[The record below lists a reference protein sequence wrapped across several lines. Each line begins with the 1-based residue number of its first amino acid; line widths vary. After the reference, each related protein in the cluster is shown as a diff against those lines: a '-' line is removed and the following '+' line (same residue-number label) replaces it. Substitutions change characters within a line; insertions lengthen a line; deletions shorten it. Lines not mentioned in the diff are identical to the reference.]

1 MIILRRKTTLPA
13 VSSLFYISG
22 RGDLS
27 GEYIKPKTL
36 LYPDIDS
43 ALSGIS
49 SITPGEDME
58 LTGAT
63 YYIYTP
69 LLGRAE
75 SLVRP
80 GIIES
85 PKSIVLPDEYWYLGD
100 LRLKLIAAIKVIGRG
115 ELIGTYKTGPRQN
128 PSRVYSWRWEEIV
141 DKYKK
146 PKLKN
151 ENLKK

>member
-13 VSSLFYISG
+13 VSSLFYISN

-58 LTGAT
+58 ITGAT
-63 YYIYTP
+63 YYIYKP

-75 SLVRP
+75 SLVKP
-80 GIIES
+80 GILES
-85 PKSIVLPDEYWYLGD
+85 PKSIVLPDEYWYLGN
-100 LRLKLIAAIKVIGRG
+100 LRLRFIAAVKVLKRG
-115 ELIGTYKTGPRQN
+115 KLIGTYKTGLRQT
-128 PSRVYSWRWEEIV
+128 PSRVYSWKWEEILG
-141 DKYKK
+141 KYQKK
-146 PKLKN
+146 GKL
-151 ENLKK
+151 